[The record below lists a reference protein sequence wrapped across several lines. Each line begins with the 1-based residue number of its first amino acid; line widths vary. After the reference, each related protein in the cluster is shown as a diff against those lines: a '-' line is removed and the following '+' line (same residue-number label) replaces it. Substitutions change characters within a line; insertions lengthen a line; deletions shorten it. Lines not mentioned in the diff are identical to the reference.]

1 MCSHRSVVHLT
12 IPPMSVC
19 VEIYVRGRV
28 QGVNYRAFTREAAKR
43 LGLSGYCR
51 NLPDGRVEVR
61 AEGDREQI
69 EHLIE
74 RLRVGPSQSRVDDLE
89 IVWKPAENRSG
100 EFSIRYD

>member
-1 MCSHRSVVHLT
+1 MC
-12 IPPMSVC
+12 VC

-28 QGVNYRAFTREAAKR
+28 QGVNYRAFTQEAAKR

-61 AEGDREQI
+61 AEGERDLI
-69 EHLIE
+69 ENLIE
-74 RLRVGPSQSRVDDLE
+74 RLRVGPSRARVDDLE
-89 IVWKPAENRSG
+89 IVWKPAENTTG